1 MRLSGL
7 LLLIFIIVPLVE
19 IGLFIQIG
27 GLIGALPTI
36 GLIILTAVIGVSLIR
51 LQGLTTLARI
61 REKLNRDE
69 IPATDLAE
77 GLMLLVAAIL
87 LLTPGFFTDAI
98 GFLILIPPIRR
109 PLALRLLHYLAS
121 HHRQGRGRTTV
132 IINGEVVDTGNSYHD
147 DGTSGHL
154 GLKHR
159 DRENYN

>member
-36 GLIILTAVIGVSLIR
+36 GLIILTAVIGVGLIR
-51 LQGLTTLARI
+51 LQGLITLARI

-69 IPATDLAE
+69 IPATDLVE

-87 LLTPGFFTDAI
+87 LLTPGFFTDTV
-98 GFLILIPPIRR
+98 GFLLLIPPIRQ
-109 PLALRLLHYLAS
+109 PLAVRLLHYLAS
-121 HHRQGRGRTTV
+121 HHRQGHGRTTV
-132 IINGEVVDTGNSYHD
+132 IINGEVIDTGSDYHAD
-147 DGTSGHL
+147 DKTSRLETPRQGKL
-154 GLKHR
+154 
-159 DRENYN
+159 